1 MPWSLDRVWF
11 SSRKR
16 PDPRK
21 DVILMRSAK
30 TFVIAFMVLIMVA
43 ETAAGQSLW
52 VDGPSLV
59 EDHRPS
65 KVGDIV
71 TVLVQEKTK
80 ARDEATTDISR
91 ENSSTASD
99 GMGILDFIRKLG
111 FSTEN
116 TMGGDG
122 STERSHNLSTTVTCI
137 VTEVLPGGNLR
148 VEGRKDIKTHKE
160 NMTLQIEGIMRPLDV
175 SPENDIESDRLAN
188 VTVSVEGIGTISDI
202 QNPGLLTRLF
212 NAIF

>member
-1 MPWSLDRVWF
+1 MRYSK
-11 SSRKR
+11 S
-16 PDPRK
+16 
-21 DVILMRSAK
+21 VISVTMFLL
-30 TFVIAFMVLIMVA
+30 VLA
-43 ETAAGQSLW
+43 GAAAAQSLW

-80 ARDEATTDISR
+80 AKDEATTDISR
-91 ENSSTASD
+91 ENSSSASD
-99 GMGILDFIRKLG
+99 GVGILDFIRKLG
-111 FSTEN
+111 FSTES
-116 TMGGDG
+116 TMEGDG
-122 STERSHNLSTTVTCI
+122 STERSHNLSTTVTCM

-148 VEGRKDIKTHKE
+148 IEGRKDIKTHKE

-175 SPENDIESDRLAN
+175 GPDNIIESDRLAN

>member
-1 MPWSLDRVWF
+1 
-11 SSRKR
+11 
-16 PDPRK
+16 
-21 DVILMRSAK
+21 MRSIK
-30 TFVIAFMVLIMVA
+30 ICFIIIMVLSLFVG
-43 ETAAGQSLW
+43 TAMGQSLW

-71 TVLVQEKTK
+71 TVLVEEKTK
-80 ARDEATTDISR
+80 AKDEANTDISK

-99 GMGILDFIRKLG
+99 GVGILNFIRKLG
-111 FSTEN
+111 FSTES

-122 STERSHNLSTTVTCI
+122 STERTHNLSTTVTCT

-148 VEGRKDIKTHKE
+148 VEGSKNIQTHKE
-160 NMTLQIEGIMRPLDV
+160 NMTLQIEGILRPLDV
-175 SPENDIESDRLAN
+175 GPDNTIHSDRLAN
-188 VTVSVEGIGTISDI
+188 ITVSVEGIGTISDI